1 VPPLPE
7 PTGRGNREF
16 LPAANQ
22 ALAARAEGGAAASA
36 TGCTGKAK
44 KQKPWPGALV
54 EKVTNR
60 ILMVPI
66 ELPVDLL

>member
-1 VPPLPE
+1 LDS
-7 PTGRGNREF
+7 
-16 LPAANQ
+16 ANQ

-36 TGCTGKAK
+36 TGSTGKAK
-44 KQKPWPGALV
+44 KQKPWPGAQV

>member
-1 VPPLPE
+1 MPE

-22 ALAARAEGGAAASA
+22 ALAARAVGGAATSA

-54 EKVTNR
+54 GKVTNR

>member
-1 VPPLPE
+1 MPE

-16 LPAANQ
+16 LPSANQ

-36 TGCTGKAK
+36 TGSKGKAK
-44 KQKPWPGALV
+44 KQKPWPGAQV